1 MRSSSIGT
9 AAAPVRSVSSWNER
23 RLARVVLALC
33 LVVLPLLRYGFLR
46 TNTATFD
53 EFTHLQSGYRY
64 WQCGEFANNPEHP
77 PLVKFLAAAPIRKWQ
92 IGGYPTACGT
102 AVITS
107 RGMDIQ
113 AAAALFGSPHG
124 EEMLWKARSVL
135 IVFPLVLLVAVFFA
149 TRSWFGDVAA
159 AIAAVLVTVEPT
171 LVAHGS
177 LVTTDMAVTAM
188 MFVSVWAAIEFVRKP
203 SVLRMVGVGIAIG
216 LALTAKHSA
225 LPLPFIVLGT
235 MLVAR
240 MPGRR
245 TANGDA
251 GISYPKLLGAWALMS
266 ALAFAGLWASYGF
279 RYAALPHETKASYDT
294 GAMFAATHMENT
306 TGAKVTAFAVRHQL
320 LPEAYVAG
328 MADIMS
334 SGVRPTYF
342 FGKWYA
348 KGFWYY
354 FPVALAIKMT
364 IGVLALF
371 LIALLAPAVWREH
384 GRRMAPLL
392 VPLVVFLGFAL
403 MSKANIGV
411 RHVLPVMPY
420 MIVLAA
426 AAASLMVKGSR
437 ALAAVA
443 VALIVVSVGSALY
456 AAPSQ
461 VSYAN
466 ELFGGSNHTYRY
478 LGDSNVDWGQSSGRL
493 AAYLEEQHLTSNCA
507 VASGTLWRAPSKCLE
522 LPNFVADIYAPQVR
536 AAVAERFEGTLVVQ
550 PLAASWSSA
559 YVPLLRRKPDEI
571 HGKGTILV
579 YRGSFDIPEIA
590 ALSHLYRG
598 FYYFER
604 LQDPV
609 HALEEFGLAE
619 KHCPESDREFLAWMT
634 GAAKGALAGAK
645 GGK

>member
-1 MRSSSIGT
+1 MPSSSIGT

-23 RLARVVLALC
+23 RVAYVVFALC
-33 LVVLPLLRYGFLR
+33 LLVLPLLRYGFLR

-107 RGMDIQ
+107 RGMDIG
-113 AAAALFGSPHG
+113 AAAVLFGSPHG
-124 EEMLWKARSVL
+124 AEMLWKARSVL

-306 TGAKVTAFAVRHQL
+306 A
-320 LPEAYVAG
+320 
-328 MADIMS
+328 
-334 SGVRPTYF
+334 
-342 FGKWYA
+342 
-348 KGFWYY
+348 
-354 FPVALAIKMT
+354 
-364 IGVLALF
+364 
-371 LIALLAPAVWREH
+371 
-384 GRRMAPLL
+384 
-392 VPLVVFLGFAL
+392 
-403 MSKANIGV
+403 
-411 RHVLPVMPY
+411 
-420 MIVLAA
+420 
-426 AAASLMVKGSR
+426 
-437 ALAAVA
+437 
-443 VALIVVSVGSALY
+443 
-456 AAPSQ
+456 
-461 VSYAN
+461 
-466 ELFGGSNHTYRY
+466 
-478 LGDSNVDWGQSSGRL
+478 
-493 AAYLEEQHLTSNCA
+493 
-507 VASGTLWRAPSKCLE
+507 
-522 LPNFVADIYAPQVR
+522 
-536 AAVAERFEGTLVVQ
+536 
-550 PLAASWSSA
+550 
-559 YVPLLRRKPDEI
+559 
-571 HGKGTILV
+571 
-579 YRGSFDIPEIA
+579 
-590 ALSHLYRG
+590 
-598 FYYFER
+598 
-604 LQDPV
+604 
-609 HALEEFGLAE
+609 
-619 KHCPESDREFLAWMT
+619 
-634 GAAKGALAGAK
+634 
-645 GGK
+645 